1 MSNSDADCEC
11 CGHCN
16 VVSQCKA
23 CSECGWADY
32 LDASGNWTKGCAY
45 LHQVRLDQ
53 RQKIIQK
60 VVRVDSGQYAMNRAA
75 MNVYQTKPPL
85 PLRMGFGR
93 LYNYPSTMSDR
104 KVPHVV
110 SQTQAVHRHSSSKHG
125 SRTRGW
131 PGMTSAA
138 GVGVDVKH
146 GSYDRYL
153 ARKKGAVL
161 RAGNGAYTD
170 RESRRPTYDEILR
183 NPSLTKGGKNVKF
196 SIISNKDCECWPDN
210 LEK

>member
-1 MSNSDADCEC
+1 MLNSDADCEC
-11 CGHCN
+11 WDHCN
-16 VVSQCKA
+16 FISQCKA

-32 LDASGNWTKGCAY
+32 WDYGEQGPSRCRIHSEN
-45 LHQVRLDQ
+45 RLDQ

-85 PLRMGFGR
+85 PLIKGFGR

-104 KVPHVV
+104 KVPHVIP
-110 SQTQAVHRHSSSKHG
+110 QTQAVHRHSSSKHG

-161 RAGNGAYTD
+161 RAGRGAYQD
-170 RESRRPTYDEILR
+170 RESRRPTYDEMLR
-183 NPSLTKGGKNVKF
+183 NPALTKGGKNVKF